1 MLSLHGVLL
10 FPAAMAMLF
19 AALNFTNRRIQ

>member
-1 MLSLHGVLL
+1 MLFPDGVLL